1 MSFNTK
7 NASYTLIFMMVLSV
21 ICAVIL
27 SSLASALKTEQD
39 LAKDLDRS
47 KEMMIASKIMSREGY
62 FLLPNESKEG
72 YQNAKYVGNG
82 KLESDPAALKATNEQ
97 ILEVYRARLI
107 PFLVDAQGNQTT
119 FEEQKID
126 MGSYLSDHKKLGYY
140 KQPFKL
146 IYKILPNG
154 TGAKE
159 AEEKPIGYVIPVNG
173 YGLWDAIFGYIAI
186 STDGNTVIGI
196 SWYDHK
202 ETPGLGANIA
212 EADWQA
218 NFPGKKIFAQSTG
231 GRADFQRSE
240 IGINVIRGKV
250 NEVLSG
256 SPKAASAVDGMAGA
270 TLTGNGVTNAYKD
283 TLNAYRGFLSKLATQ
298 KEAK

>member
-7 NASYTLIFMMVLSV
+7 TASYTLIFMMVLSV

-47 KEMMIASKIMSREGY
+47 KEMMIASKIMNREGY
-62 FLLPNESKEG
+62 FLLPKESEEG

-82 KLESDPAALKATNEQ
+82 KLESDPSAQKATNEQ
-97 ILEVYRARLI
+97 ILEVYRSRLI
-107 PFLVDAQGNQTT
+107 PFLVDAQGNPTT
-119 FEEQKID
+119 FEEKKID
-126 MGSYLSDHKKLGYY
+126 MKTYLSEHKKLGYY
-140 KQPFKL
+140 RQPLKL

-154 TGAKE
+154 
-159 AEEKPIGYVIPVNG
+159 AESGPIGYVIPVNG
-173 YGLWDAIFGYIAI
+173 YGLWDAIFGYIALF
-186 STDGNTVIGI
+186 TDGNTVIGI
-196 SWYDHK
+196 SWYDQK
-202 ETPGLGANIA
+202 ETPGLGANIT

-231 GRADFQRSE
+231 SAADFQRAE

-250 NEVLSG
+250 SDVLSA
-256 SPKAASAVDGMAGA
+256 SPKALSAVDGMAGA
-270 TLTGNGVTNAYKD
+270 TLTGNGVTSAYKD
-283 TLNAYRGFLSKLATQ
+283 TLSAYRGFLSKLATQ